1 MSRQQL
7 ISLSAGTGAIGMVAP
22 QAMRMVWLALLC
34 LIGLATTVILKMAVS
49 STDLGKAV
57 PSTKAEV
64 MREAALTD
72 AVAILSENLMARAKL
87 QNSPSTNID
96 QLEVSKEAAPEIKPV
111 GSIAIGLPTAEPK
124 QLAKTTERIFTRHW
138 HDPLDKRGAAAQPL
152 PKTKLSKRAQTAEA
166 STAMSPKMPSRE
178 R

>member
-1 MSRQQL
+1 
-7 ISLSAGTGAIGMVAP
+7 MVAP

-34 LIGLATTVILKMAVS
+34 LIGLATTVIVRMAVS
-49 STDLGKAV
+49 STHLGKAL
-57 PSTKAEV
+57 PPTKPEV

-87 QNSPSTNID
+87 QNSPSTKID
-96 QLEVSKEAAPEIKPV
+96 QLEVSKEAAPEIKPF

-124 QLAKTTERIFTRHW
+124 QLSKTTERIFTRHW
-138 HDPLDKRGAAAQPL
+138 HDPLDKRGAAAQPTA
-152 PKTKLSKRAQTAEA
+152 KSKLSQRAQSAEA
-166 STAMSPKMPSRE
+166 SIATSTKMPSRE

>member
-1 MSRQQL
+1 
-7 ISLSAGTGAIGMVAP
+7 MVAP

-34 LIGLATTVILKMAVS
+34 LIGLATTVIVKMAVS

-96 QLEVSKEAAPEIKPV
+96 RLEVSKEAAPEIKPF

-124 QLAKTTERIFTRHW
+124 QLSKTTERIFTRHW
-138 HDPLDKRGAAAQPL
+138 HDPLDNRGAAAQSPS
-152 PKTKLSKRAQTAEA
+152 KRKLSHRAQSAEA
-166 STAMSPKMPSRE
+166 SIATSTKMPSRE

>member
-1 MSRQQL
+1 
-7 ISLSAGTGAIGMVAP
+7 MVAP
-22 QAMRMVWLALLC
+22 QAMRMVWLALVC
-34 LIGLATTVILKMAVS
+34 LIGLATSVIVKMAVS
-49 STDLGKAV
+49 STDLAKAL
-57 PSTKAEV
+57 PPTKAEV

-96 QLEVSKEAAPEIKPV
+96 KLEVSKEAAPEIKPV

-124 QLAKTTERIFTRHW
+124 QLSKTTERIFTRHW
-138 HDPLDKRGAAAQPL
+138 HDPLDKRGAAAQSPS
-152 PKTKLSKRAQTAEA
+152 KRKLSQRAQSAEA
-166 STAMSPKMPSRE
+166 SIATSTKMPSRE

>member
-1 MSRQQL
+1 M
-7 ISLSAGTGAIGMVAP
+7 ATP
-22 QAMRMVWLALLC
+22 QAMRMVWLALVC
-34 LIGLATTVILKMAVS
+34 LIGLASTVILKMAVS

-57 PSTKAEV
+57 PSKKAEV

-72 AVAILSENLMARAKL
+72 AVAILSENLMARANL

-96 QLEVSKEAAPEIKPV
+96 RLEVSKEAAPEIKPF

-124 QLAKTTERIFTRHW
+124 QLSKTTERIFTRHW
-138 HDPLDKRGAAAQPL
+138 HDPLDKRGAAAHPTA
-152 PKTKLSKRAQTAEA
+152 KSKLSHRAQSAEA
-166 STAMSPKMPSRE
+166 SIATSTKMPSRE